1 MAMKAMLILLAGT
14 LAGCQSWQSSTPDH
28 KPPPPHRG
36 AGTGAG
42 FAGSAGQTGSGIGEK
57 EAASSLYGM
66 CAMNQEIMNAR
77 TPEARQA
84 ILERD
89 MPNMSQEMR
98 EQHLEMMRRECQ

>member
-1 MAMKAMLILLAGT
+1 MKAMLILIAGV
-14 LAGCQSWQSSTPDH
+14 LAGCQSWQSSTPAH

-42 FAGSAGQTGSGIGEK
+42 FSGSAGQTGSGIGEK

-66 CAMNQEIMNAR
+66 CAMNREIMNAR

-98 EQHLEMMRRECQ
+98 EQHLEMMQQECR

>member
-1 MAMKAMLILLAGT
+1 MKAMLILLAGT
-14 LAGCQSWQSSTPDH
+14 LTACQSWQSSTPDH
-28 KPPPPHRG
+28 HPPPPHRG

-42 FAGSAGQTGSGIGEK
+42 FSGSAGQTGSGIGER

-77 TPEARQA
+77 TPEQRQA

-98 EQHLEMMRRECQ
+98 EQHLEMMRQECR